1 MIHHCSTINPFHC
14 DGGIIH
20 CVNNTK
26 SLSTDRVPGAQI
38 RALFLDIDGTLAGN
52 DGRIAPRV
60 LEAIRR
66 ARHHGCEVVLC
77 TGRTRYR
84 TVPVARQLD
93 PPFGY
98 AVTSNG
104 GVVTHLGTGQIIY
117 RHLLP
122 IPVALEVIRTM
133 RDAGA
138 EPFVYEDSD
147 EPGPEGA
154 RVLYH
159 SDADTSSWDHG
170 DDRYRPHATLTT
182 ELPFQPVSVSA
193 YGKSEII
200 RPLAEHLRER
210 LAENVSIV
218 QSGTEH
224 AWGVEIYVSGISK
237 RMGLEILAARL
248 EVNQEEIM
256 AIGDHIN
263 DVEMLE
269 WAGWGV
275 AMGNAL
281 PEVKAVSD
289 WITES
294 ISEDGVAVAIDRYV
308 LRSGR

>member
-1 MIHHCSTINPFHC
+1 MVP
-14 DGGIIH
+14 
-20 CVNNTK
+20 VNQPLQM
-26 SLSTDRVPGAQI
+26 SSDRGPVAQI
-38 RALFLDIDGTLAGN
+38 RALFLDIDGTLAN
-52 DGRIAPRV
+52 SDGIISPGV

-84 TVPVARQLD
+84 TVPVAEQLD
-93 PPFGY
+93 PPMGY

-104 GVVTHLGTGQIIY
+104 GVLTHLGTGRILY

-122 IPVALEVIRTM
+122 IPVALEVIRTI

-147 EPGPEGA
+147 VSGAEGA

-159 SDADTSSWDHG
+159 ADADTSRWDHG
-170 DDRYRPHATLTT
+170 DERYRPHAALTT
-182 ELPFQPVSVSA
+182 DLPFMPVSVSA
-193 YGKSEII
+193 YGAPEIV
-200 RPLAEHLRER
+200 RPLAAHLH
-210 LAENVSIV
+210 ENLGGDLSII

-237 RMGLEILAARL
+237 RTGLEILSARL
-248 EVNQEEIM
+248 EVDREEIM

-263 DVEMLE
+263 DIEMLE

-275 AMGNAL
+275 AMGNAQ
-281 PEVKAVSD
+281 PEVKLVAD
-289 WITES
+289 WVTTS
-294 ISEDGVAVAIDRYV
+294 LAEDGVAAAIERYV
-308 LRSGR
+308 LGSRP